1 MHMVW
6 MLAVGMATGALAKRM
21 KPAADPGNV
30 GISMAVG
37 GAGAVLAGMLAPGLL
52 PSIVG
57 AQVLL
62 AVYRFA
68 AGPRDALA

>member
-1 MHMVW
+1 MHTFW
-6 MLAVGMATGALAKRM
+6 MLAVGLATGALSKRM
-21 KPAADPGNV
+21 KPAADPGSV

-37 GAGAVLAGMLAPGLL
+37 GAGAVLASMLAPGIL

-68 AGPRDALA
+68 AGPRDAFA